1 MQEIQNAIID
11 AVYSALSFLGMAHAG
26 AAGVIGT
33 FIFLMAELVVLF
45 IFISYLVALLQIYI
59 PKETIQRALTT
70 RSKWLNS
77 LLGGLLGSVTPF
89 CSCSTI
95 PMLMGLIKS
104 KAPFAGMMSF
114 LLTSPILN
122 PAIIVLFLT
131 FFGVIPTVM
140 YAGMAFTIAV
150 VVGYI
155 LDIKGFDRYIKIGN
169 IGNKGKEHP
178 APTSCCSPKAEA
190 APASSCCSTAPATSC
205 CTPKSEPATS
215 CCSSPPAASSSCCD
229 APEEIRYQDIEG
241 SFFTR
246 QLKASGYAMKD
257 AVGLFNKVLFYLI
270 LGASIGAFIYGF
282 IPADFLSQFAG
293 ANEIFSVPAAALL
306 GIPMYI
312 RTETMIPIADI
323 LTQKGVGLGTLV
335 ALIIGGAGASIPE
348 VSLLSAIFKKQMVF
362 IFVFCVI
369 GIAITTGYLF
379 SIFL

>member
-1 MQEIQNAIID
+1 MQEIQNSIID

-122 PAIIVLFLT
+122 PAIIILFLT

-155 LDIKGFDRYIKIGN
+155 LDIKGFDRFIKIAN
-169 IGNKGKEHP
+169 TTK
-178 APTSCCSPKAEA
+178 APTSCCSSKAEP
-190 APASSCCSTAPATSC
+190 APASSCCSST
-205 CTPKSEPATS
+205 
-215 CCSSPPAASSSCCD
+215 PAASSCCD
-229 APEEIRYQDIEG
+229 APEEVRYQDIKG

-362 IFVFCVI
+362 TFVFCVI
-369 GIAITTGYLF
+369 GIAIATGYLF

>member
-1 MQEIQNAIID
+1 MQEIQNSLID
-11 AVYSALSFLGMAHAG
+11 AVYSVLSSLGMAHAG

-77 LLGGLLGSVTPF
+77 LLGGLLGAVTPF

-140 YAGMAFTIAV
+140 YAGMAFLIAV
-150 VVGYI
+150 AVGYI
-155 LDIKGFDRYIKIGN
+155 LDMKGFDRYIKIAN
-169 IGNKGKEHP
+169 
-178 APTSCCSPKAEA
+178 TT
-190 APASSCCSTAPATSC
+190 TAATSC
-205 CTPKSEPATS
+205 CTPKPEPAPAPATG
-215 CCSSPPAASSSCCD
+215 CCSSTPAAASSCCD
-229 APEEIRYQDIEG
+229 APEEIRYQDIKG

-257 AVGLFNKVLFYLI
+257 AVGLFYKVLFYLI

-293 ANEIFSVPAAALL
+293 ANEIFSVPAAAVL

-362 IFVFCVI
+362 TFVFCVL
-369 GIAITTGYLF
+369 GIAIATGYLF

>member
-1 MQEIQNAIID
+1 MQEIQNSIIG
-11 AVYSALSFLGMAHAG
+11 AVYSAMSAVGMPYEG

-33 FIFLMAELVVLF
+33 FIFLMAELLVLF
-45 IFISYLVALLQIYI
+45 VLISYIVALLQIYI

-77 LLGGLLGSVTPF
+77 ILGGLLGSITPF

-104 KAPFAGMMSF
+104 KAPFAGMISF

-122 PAIIVLFLT
+122 PAIIILFLT
-131 FFGVIPTVM
+131 FFGVIPTIM
-140 YAGMAFTIAV
+140 YAGMAFIIAV

-155 LDIKGFDRYIKIGN
+155 LDKKGFDRYIKI
-169 IGNKGKEHP
+169 
-178 APTSCCSPKAEA
+178 SEA
-190 APASSCCSTAPATSC
+190 QPAT
-205 CTPKSEPATS
+205 TS
-215 CCSSPPAASSSCCD
+215 CCSSAPAPAASCCSSTPASSSSCCD
-229 APEEIRYQDIEG
+229 APEEIRYKDLRG
-241 SFFTR
+241 AFLAR
-246 QLKASGYAMKD
+246 QWKASLFAMKD
-257 AVGLFNKVLFYLI
+257 AVGLFRKVLLYLV
-270 LGASIGAFIYGF
+270 LGAGIGAFIYGF
-282 IPADFLSQFAG
+282 IPTEFLSQFAG
-293 ANEIFSVPAAALL
+293 ANEVFSVPVSAVL

-348 VSLLSAIFKKQMVF
+348 VSLLGAVFKKQMV
-362 IFVFCVI
+362 ITFVACVL

>member
-1 MQEIQNAIID
+1 MQEIQNSLID
-11 AVYSALSFLGMAHAG
+11 AVYNALSFLGIAHAG

-77 LLGGLLGSVTPF
+77 FLGGLLGSITPF

-155 LDIKGFDRYIKIGN
+155 LDMKKFDRFIKVAN
-169 IGNKGKEHP
+169 TDKSP
-178 APTSCCSPKAEA
+178 A
-190 APASSCCSTAPATSC
+190 SC
-205 CTPKSEPATS
+205 CTS
-215 CCSSPPAASSSCCD
+215 AADSSSSCCD
-229 APEEIRYQDIEG
+229 APEEIRYQDIKG

-362 IFVFCVI
+362 AFVFCVI
-369 GIAITTGYLF
+369 GIAIATGYLF

>member
-1 MQEIQNAIID
+1 MQEIHNSIIA
-11 AVYSALSFLGMAHAG
+11 AVYSAMSAVGLPYAE

-33 FIFLMAELVVLF
+33 FIFLMAELIVLF
-45 IFISYLVALLQIYI
+45 VLISYIVALLQIYI

-77 LLGGLLGSVTPF
+77 LLGGLLGSITPF

-122 PAIIVLFLT
+122 PAIIILFLS
-131 FFGVIPTVM
+131 FFGVIPTIM
-140 YAGMAFTIAV
+140 YAGMAFVIAV
-150 VVGYI
+150 SVGYI
-155 LDIKGFDRYIKIGN
+155 LDIKGFARYIKIG
-169 IGNKGKEHP
+169 EEQSP
-178 APTSCCSPKAEA
+178 ATSCCAST
-190 APASSCCSTAPATSC
+190 PASAPATSC
-205 CTPKSEPATS
+205 CASTPASAPATS
-215 CCSSPPAASSSCCD
+215 CCASTPASAPATSCCG
-229 APEEIRYQDIEG
+229 APEEIRYQDLQG
-241 SFFTR
+241 SFLTR
-246 QLKASGYAMKD
+246 QCKASLYALKD
-257 AVGLFNKVLFYLI
+257 AVGLFRKVLFYLV

-282 IPADFLSQFAG
+282 IPTDFLSQFAG
-293 ANEIFSVPAAALL
+293 ANEIFSIPVAAVL

-348 VSLLSAIFKKQMVF
+348 VSLLSAVFKKQMVF
-362 IFVFCVI
+362 TFVACVL
-369 GIAITTGYLF
+369 GIAITTGYFF

>member
-1 MQEIQNAIID
+1 MQEIQNSIID
-11 AVYSALSFLGMAHAG
+11 GVYSILSLLGIAHAG

-131 FFGVIPTVM
+131 FFGVIATIM
-140 YAGMAFTIAV
+140 YASMAFCAAV

-155 LDIKGFDRYIKIGN
+155 LDIKGFSRYIKLP
-169 IGNKGKEHP
+169 H
-178 APTSCCSPKAEA
+178 TQ
-190 APASSCCSTAPATSC
+190 TTATSC
-205 CTPKSEPATS
+205 CNAKPEPATS
-215 CCSSPPAASSSCCD
+215 CCSSAAQSASCCAD
-229 APEEIRYQDIEG
+229 AAQEVRYQDLKG

-246 QLKASGYAMKD
+246 QLKASGYAIKD
-257 AVGLFNKVLFYLI
+257 AVGLFHQVLFYLI

-293 ANEIFSVPAAALL
+293 TNEIFSVPAAAIL

-348 VSLLSAIFKKQMVF
+348 VSLLGAIFKKQMVF
-362 IFVFCVI
+362 TFVTCVI